1 MPKEPTIASLSTAIK
16 SLRLENRKL
25 NNRLSESLLK
35 TKNFEDDV
43 NDIHHGVGMK
53 INRLAMA
60 IGKEDAVNPYF

>member
-53 INRLAMA
+53 INRLAKA
-60 IGKEDAVNPYF
+60 VGKEDAIHP

>member
-1 MPKEPTIASLSTAIK
+1 MLKEPTIASLSTAIK

-35 TKNFEDDV
+35 TKNFKDGI

-53 INRLAMA
+53 INCLAKA
-60 IGKEDAVNPYF
+60 VGKEDAIHP